1 MPNRTIYVRDED
13 QHIWHQAAELP
24 GSVSETVAAAL
35 RQYLSRGT
43 WREAIAMELG
53 LAALD
58 AAERAVEELQTEAAP
73 Q

>member
-1 MPNRTIYVRDED
+1 
-13 QHIWHQAAELP
+13 
-24 GSVSETVAAAL
+24 VSETVAAAL

-58 AAERAVEELQTEAAP
+58 AAERAVEERRAEE
-73 Q
+73 